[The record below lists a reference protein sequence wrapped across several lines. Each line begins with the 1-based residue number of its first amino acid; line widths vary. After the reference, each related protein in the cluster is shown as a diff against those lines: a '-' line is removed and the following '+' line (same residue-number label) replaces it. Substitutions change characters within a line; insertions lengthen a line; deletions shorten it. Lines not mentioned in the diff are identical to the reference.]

1 MLADLTGKNMST
13 QLHDIYFNALV
24 PLGIDNVNKVLLQ
37 FVEEFKFPSV
47 VEIRSRL
54 GFTAKEPDDEE
65 KARLLTVRVVEA
77 IGKFGWPNPVGA
89 EKWFGPDDWEIVT
102 KYRPWPQICNIEEDE
117 LQTFNSQFR
126 EFAKAYMHNKKYEN
140 HLALTGKANDLV
152 KSLLDSKIQRQ
163 IDEIPF

>member
-1 MLADLTGKNMST
+1 MST
-13 QLHDIYFNALV
+13 QLHDIYFNALA

-54 GFTAKEPDDEE
+54 GFTAKELDDEE
-65 KARLLTVRVVEA
+65 KARLLAQKVVDG
-77 IGKFGWPNPVGA
+77 IVKFGWPNQVDA
-89 EKWFGPDDWEIVT
+89 EKWFGPAEWEIVT
-102 KYRPWPQICNIEEDE
+102 RYLPWSQICDVDNDQ
-117 LQTFNSQFR
+117 LPTFIAQFR
-126 EFAKAYMHNKKYEN
+126 EFAKAYMHNQKYEN
-140 HLALTGKANDLV
+140 HLALKGCSSDLV